1 MRRAA
6 LVPKGAGRKLFYP
19 CVIVRTAA
27 VNIYTNFS
35 GATMPEL
42 SEKQLQDFAQRL
54 RDRREELR
62 EIIRRELADSRQED
76 YAELAGM
83 VHDAGDESFAELLRG
98 INLTTRARDLEE
110 LGDVEAALERIKN
123 GIYGT
128 CVDCNDRIALERLG
142 AHAPGERR
150 CHLHGRQR

>member
-1 MRRAA
+1 
-6 LVPKGAGRKLFYP
+6 
-19 CVIVRTAA
+19 
-27 VNIYTNFS
+27 
-35 GATMPEL
+35 MPEL

-98 INLTTRARDLEE
+98 INLTNRARELEE
-110 LGDVEAALERIKN
+110 LRDVESALERIKN

-128 CVDCNDRIALERLG
+128 CVDCNDSIALERLD
-142 AHAPGERR
+142 AYPTAKRCINCQSRHENRR
-150 CHLHGRQR
+150 GGRDTTPSL